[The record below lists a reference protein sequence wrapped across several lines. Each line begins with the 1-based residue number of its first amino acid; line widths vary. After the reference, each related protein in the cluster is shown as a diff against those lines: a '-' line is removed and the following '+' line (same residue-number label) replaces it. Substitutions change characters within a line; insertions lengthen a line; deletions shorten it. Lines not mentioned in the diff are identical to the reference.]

1 MPEERGMGLRVS
13 PDSRDNQ
20 YPVRLLLDPLIE
32 KFFPRGLPGPYQH
45 YNTGPVLNQG
55 ATGTCVGHGW
65 TARMHDAPIMQKP
78 TLSPFDLYRLFVKED
93 EWDDNDWEA
102 NTTNDSQ
109 LQSGTS
115 VRAGAQ
121 VLRKLGLIKNFLWAR
136 EVEDLRAAHLAK
148 FGGFVIG
155 GPWTSNMM
163 DTDIDGFVNYT
174 GVTEGGHCVA
184 TKGWHDRVKHRG
196 RLTRAMRCK
205 QSWGQNWGQ
214 GGYFWISEDD
224 LAKWFADHSEFCLP
238 VEVRVA
244 PLKIEE

>member
-155 GPWTSNMM
+155 GPWTLRRNKGLARSREASRSS
-163 DTDIDGFVNYT
+163 DSCDALQAIVG
-174 GVTEGGHCVA
+174 TELG
-184 TKGWHDRVKHRG
+184 TG
-196 RLTRAMRCK
+196 RLLL
-205 QSWGQNWGQ
+205 
-214 GGYFWISEDD
+214 D
-224 LAKWFADHSEFCLP
+224 L
-238 VEVRVA
+238 
-244 PLKIEE
+244 